1 MTNITKHTLENGLT
15 VFLKEV
21 HAAPIIS
28 WWVVYRVG
36 SRNEPTG
43 KTGVSHWVEH
53 MMFKGTPKYPGGML
67 DRAIDRIG
75 GRWNAFT
82 SLDYTMYH
90 ETLPAE
96 HIDLALESEADRMV
110 NAIFDIDETE
120 SERTVIISERQGN
133 ENSPMFWLREEMN
146 AAAFRVHGY
155 HHPVLGDLADLQT
168 ITRDDLY
175 AHYRQHYVP
184 ANAFVIGVGAFDT
197 QEMLGKV
204 KACYGTIPLA
214 PAPKLFTR
222 AEPEPQGERRVI
234 VNRPGHTSFLRV
246 SFRTPPATH
255 PDWFKVDMLD
265 SILTGPGGGIDNKTS
280 RLYQA
285 LVKTE
290 LSAGVSG
297 GLSETVDPYLY
308 SITITVRDGCSIEE
322 TEAALDAALKEVI
335 ENGVTEAELKRAK
348 KQAKASFAYEMESVS
363 NQAYWIAQSAILG
376 EDDWHER
383 YLPRI
388 EAVTVDDIQEAAQ
401 TYLRSERRITGWLVP
416 TGLEQ

>member
-96 HIDLALESEADRMV
+96 HIDLALESEADRMT
-110 NAIFDIDETE
+110 NAIFDLAETE
-120 SERTVIISERQGN
+120 SERTVIISERQGS

-146 AAAFRVHGY
+146 AVAFRVHGY
-155 HHPVLGDLADLQT
+155 HHHVLGDLADLQT

-175 AHYRQHYVP
+175 GHYRQHYVP
-184 ANAFVIGVGAFDT
+184 TNAFVIGVGAFDT
-197 QEMLGKV
+197 PDMLAKV
-204 KACYGTIPLA
+204 KTIYGAIPIA
-214 PAPKLFTR
+214 PAPKHFVR

-234 VNRPGHTSFLRV
+234 VNRPGHTAFLRV
-246 SFRTPPATH
+246 SFRTPSATE

-290 LSAGVSG
+290 ITAGVSG
-297 GLSETVDPYLY
+297 GLSETIDPYLY
-308 SITITVRDGCSIEE
+308 SITMTVRDGHTIEE
-322 TEAALDAALKEVI
+322 AEAAFNVAIQNVI
-335 ENGVTEAELKRAK
+335 DNGVTEAELNRAK

-376 EDDWHER
+376 EDDWYER
-383 YLPRI
+383 YLARI
-388 EAVTVDDIQEAAQ
+388 EAVTTQDIQEAAAR
-401 TYLRSERRITGWLVP
+401 YLIPERRITGWLVP
-416 TGLEQ
+416 TGLDG